1 MPTAPIPNFHGR
13 AAELAQLRRLF
24 EECTTRDP
32 ATGRFGGP
40 RMAVVIAES
49 GIGKTRLVQALYQQ
63 LTTDL
68 QWDPPE
74 VNYWPDAFNDAGVQ
88 LRVTPNMAGHVAQ
101 GPPRFAWLGAR
112 FHATDV
118 RNLSERRSSL
128 TELRH
133 SIMIHAEILRAH
145 GSTWADTTGR
155 IKQAIAP
162 EASPQSQPAQI
173 KAGHGTIDK
182 KKPVLGVNKI
192 IAIGSGKGGVGKSTF
207 TANLAISLSKL
218 GKKVGVIDADI
229 YGPSLPM
236 IFGKRD
242 EKPRSNSEK
251 KIIPVESFGIKF
263 MSFGFFINEQDPV
276 IWRGPMLGGV
286 LNQFLFDVDWSGLDY
301 LLIDLPPGTGDIQLS
316 MIQNAHV
323 DGAIIISTPQ
333 DIALLDAKKGAEM
346 FKKLNL
352 PIIGMVENMS
362 SFICGSCGT
371 EHFIFGEGGVQK
383 AVQQLEIGFL
393 GKIPL
398 ELELRTGS
406 DKGLPYMAQDIF
418 QERPVWKAFTEIA
431 NKVDAFFL
439 PTPLEQKGGF
449 ISKILGLNK

>member
-1 MPTAPIPNFHGR
+1 MII
-13 AAELAQLRRLF
+13 EIKKRLNLINNPVTGKTF
-24 EECTTRDP
+24 ESENRWQHVALEGDNL
-32 ATGRFGGP
+32 
-40 RMAVVIAES
+40 IAEYNRD
-49 GIGKTRLVQALYQQ
+49 GISPAEKRVIETEISKAIGDLIAVDKIMVKT
-63 LTTDL
+63 T
-68 QWDPPE
+68 
-74 VNYWPDAFNDAGVQ
+74 
-88 LRVTPNMAGHVAQ
+88 
-101 GPPRFAWLGAR
+101 
-112 FHATDV
+112 
-118 RNLSERRSSL
+118 SS
-128 TELRH
+128 
-133 SIMIHAEILRAH
+133 
-145 GSTWADTTGR
+145 
-155 IKQAIAP
+155 
-162 EASPQSQPAQI
+162 QSQDVFKALDKPTTQPQPAPAATSVAQI
-173 KAGHGTIDK
+173 KTGHGTIDK
-182 KKPVLGVNKI
+182 KKPVPGVDKI

-207 TANLAISLSKL
+207 TANLALTLSKM

-286 LNQFLFDVDWSGLDY
+286 LNQFLFDVDWTGLDY

-323 DGAIIISTPQ
+323 DAAIIISTPQ

-362 SFICGSCGT
+362 SFICTHCGT
-371 EHFIFGEGGVQK
+371 EHFIFGEDGVGK
-383 AVQQLEIGFL
+383 AVEQLTINFL

-398 ELELRTGS
+398 EIELRTGS
-406 DKGLPYMAQDIF
+406 DKGIPYMTQDRF
-418 QERPVWKAFTEIA
+418 RDRPVWKGFEAVA
-431 NKVDAFFL
+431 KKVDTFFQ
-439 PTPLEQKGGF
+439 PAPEASKTGF